1 MIAVHQMRALIINA
15 SILVLFQTFAD
26 MVLIV
31 RRLIIARYAP
41 VNLAA
46 QVIQILDALHFNI
59 ARVTHSAQPVQCATE
74 EYAQVN

>member
-1 MIAVHQMRALIINA
+1 MCA
-15 SILVLFQTFAD
+15 SITNVSILALFRTFVD

-31 RRLIIARYAP
+31 HRLIIARYAP

-46 QVIQILDALHFNI
+46 QVIRILDVLHFNI
-59 ARVTHSAQPVQCATE
+59 AKVTHSVQPVQYATE